1 MLQSKRVKDAI
12 QKMATAEVPT
22 EALEAE
28 AMRMIKGVAA
38 NFNKK
43 QIQTAWYF
51 SHKLYRSKFDQIII
65 NDR

>member
-1 MLQSKRVKDAI
+1 
-12 QKMATAEVPT
+12 MATAEVPA

-65 NDR
+65 NDG